1 MPAPSNLTLQTGQTA
16 RLVAIPMFNGQD
28 GGILPGPVT
37 WSHNCPPANA
47 TVELTPTTNNDCTI
61 RVPQVMIGPSTSFT
75 VTAVSGGLTA
85 TCVVLVGQLAN
96 DMRIQAHLL
105 P

>member
-1 MPAPSNLTLQTGQTA
+1 MPAPSNITLQINQTV

-28 GGILPGPVT
+28 GGVLPGPVT
-37 WSHNCPPANA
+37 WSHNCPPGNA
-47 TVELTPTTNNDCTI
+47 MVELTPTTNNDCNL
-61 RVPQVMIGPSTSFT
+61 RVTQVMIGASTSFT

-85 TCVVLVGQLAN
+85 MCVVLVGQLAN
-96 DMRIQAHLL
+96 DMRIHAHFM

>member
-1 MPAPSNLTLQTGQTA
+1 MSAPFNLTLQTGQTA

-28 GGILPGPVT
+28 GGVLPGPVT
-37 WSHNCPPANA
+37 WNHNCPPANA
-47 TVELTPTTNNDCTI
+47 TVELNPTSNNDCTI
-61 RVPQVMIGPSTSFT
+61 RVTQVLIGPSTSFT

-85 TCVVLVGQLAN
+85 NCVITVGQLAN
-96 DMRIQAHLL
+96 DMRINAFIL

>member
-1 MPAPSNLTLQTGQTA
+1 MSTPFNLNLQIGQTA

-47 TVELTPTTNNDCTI
+47 TVELTPTSNNDCTL
-61 RVPQVMIGPSTSFT
+61 RVTAVMIGSSTSFS

-85 TCVVLVGQLAN
+85 TCVVTVGQLAN
-96 DMRIQAHLL
+96 DMRINAFIL